1 MVHVFDGFNILF
13 EDVGKGL
20 RFQFDGAAHELGD
33 VVALHE
39 LAMIVGVFGGQLEGF
54 GALHVLVNV
63 GDEGACVNA
72 VGAARGEDDP
82 SAVAR
87 PGVVALGVV
96 AVEGFNGG
104 RREGG
109 VG

>member
-1 MVHVFDGFNILF
+1 M
-13 EDVGKGL
+13 
-20 RFQFDGAAHELGD
+20 
-33 VVALHE
+33 
-39 LAMIVGVFGGQLEGF
+39 
-54 GALHVLVNV
+54 

-96 AVEGFNGG
+96 AVDAFDGG